1 MTEALRVLIVDDER
15 LARNHLARLL
25 EGLDDVECVG
35 EASSAESALAALRAK
50 PADVML
56 LDIQLPGLDGIGL
69 LGSLPAG
76 VNPAIIFVTA
86 HDHYAVKAFEVHA
99 TDYLLKP
106 PDPDRLRQA
115 LESARARLQSS
126 RFAEEQKRLRALVER
141 MSRSHGKQ
149 EILIRDR
156 GRTLRVPVADIDWIQ
171 AEDNYVRVRASGRTH
186 LMRERIG
193 ALERNLDPAQFVR
206 IHRSA
211 IVNIQRARE
220 LRHSLRGGH
229 VLVLDTGEKLRV
241 SRAHRKSVSEL
252 FKTLGTEAAPQL
264 ATR

>member
-1 MTEALRVLIVDDER
+1 MSDTLRVLIVDDER
-15 LARNHLARLL
+15 LARHHLQRLL
-25 EGLDDVECVG
+25 EEIDDIECVG
-35 EASSAESALAALRAK
+35 EASSAESAIAALRTR

-56 LDIQLPGLDGIGL
+56 LDIQMPGHDGFAL
-69 LGSLPAG
+69 LESLPAG
-76 VNPAIIFVTA
+76 IDPAIIFVTA

-106 PDPDRLRQA
+106 PDPDRLRQSI
-115 LESARARLQSS
+115 ESARARLQSS
-126 RFAEEQKRLRALVER
+126 RFAAEQKKLRALLER
-141 MSRSHGKQ
+141 LRHGTS
-149 EILIRDR
+149 ELVIRDR
-156 GRTLRVPVADIDWIQ
+156 GRALRIPVTEIDWIQ
-171 AEDNYVRVRASGRTH
+171 AEDNYVRIRAGGRTH

-193 ALERNLDPAQFVR
+193 ALERSLDPAQFIR

-241 SRAHRKSVSEL
+241 SRAYRRTVSDVFSRLEPR
-252 FKTLGTEAAPQL
+252 TSRPI